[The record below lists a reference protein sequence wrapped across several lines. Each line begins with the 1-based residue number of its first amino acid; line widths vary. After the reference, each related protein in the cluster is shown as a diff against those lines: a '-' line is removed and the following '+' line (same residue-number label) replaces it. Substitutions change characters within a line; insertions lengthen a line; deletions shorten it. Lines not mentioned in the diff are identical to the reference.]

1 MYMQTTIVRNGEF
14 TRKGGQQMDQLKE
27 LRDVL
32 GCPCLG
38 IRRATRRITQ
48 LYDNV
53 LAPSG
58 LTANQFGQLAHLLA
72 ADFTGTGGLSIGTMA
87 DRLGTDP
94 TTLNRNLKPL
104 EAKGFVRDVPSGSDG
119 RVRTIKITE
128 KGKRTL
134 QRALP
139 LWRQARDQVEK
150 ALGSMELAALSEL
163 LDLATA

>member
-1 MYMQTTIVRNGEF
+1 
-14 TRKGGQQMDQLKE
+14 MDHLKE
-27 LRDVL
+27 LRDVMS
-32 GCPCLG
+32 CPCLG

-48 LYDNV
+48 LYDHV

-72 ADFTGTGGLSIGTMA
+72 ADLTATGGLSIGTMA
-87 DRLGTDP
+87 DRLGMDP

-104 EAKGFVRDVPSGSDG
+104 EAKGFVRDAPSGSDG

-139 LWRQARDQVEK
+139 FWRRARDEVEK
-150 ALGSMELAALSEL
+150 ALGSMELATLNEL
-163 LDLATA
+163 LDLATARIVLSNA